1 MSPGTAAGIA
11 CAVWI
16 PITLMVILYFVKIRN
31 A

>member
-16 PITLMVILYFVKIRN
+16 PIGLLVVLYFVKLR
-31 A
+31 